1 MNVRAGSHARDRAA
15 KRREGN
21 PVAAQEVNQRL
32 AFGPIRIQREV
43 HRIAMIEMPL
53 VVNRALSEYG
63 DR

>member
-1 MNVRAGSHARDRAA
+1 MNVGTGSHARDRAA

-21 PVAAQEVNQRL
+21 AIAAQEFNQCL
-32 AFGPIRIQREV
+32 AFGPIGIQRDV

-53 VVNRALSEYG
+53 VVNRALPEYG